1 MHEEVAEVGQTGG
14 AAAQKCLESVLSGHL
29 AEPRVGDERTMGG
42 GGREEGG
49 RREGGG
55 REEEELSPQPHTT
68 QHSVH
73 ACSSLASLLQSNL
86 EDFAGT
92 LLRT

>member
-1 MHEEVAEVGQTGG
+1 MHEEVVEVGQTGG
-14 AAAQKCLESVLSGHL
+14 AAAQNCLESDLSGHL
-29 AEPRVGDERTMGG
+29 AEPRVGDERTMGE
-42 GGREEGG
+42 GGREE
-49 RREGGG
+49 GG

-92 LLRT
+92 LLCT